1 VNIDYTL
8 NNIDNVKLKIRNH
21 LGQEIKLVNRI
32 NSNSI
37 DMTNQ
42 ANGIYHF
49 SIFVD
54 DEEIETFK
62 VALIK

>member
-1 VNIDYTL
+1 VNIDYPII
-8 NNIDNVKLKIRNH
+8 NIDNVKLKIRNH
-21 LGQEIKLVNRI
+21 LGQEIKLVNRT
-32 NSNSI
+32 NSI

-42 ANGIYHF
+42 PNGVYHF

-54 DEEIETFK
+54 DEEIQTFK